1 MSDLMRFLEDQE
13 GVTSTEYALLGTLI
27 ALAIFGSLVL
37 LGGNVGDLYEVVSSK
52 VSEALAGP

>member
-1 MSDLMRFLEDQE
+1 MNGVTRLMRDQE

-37 LGGNVGDLYEVVSSK
+37 LGGNMGDLYEVVSSK
-52 VSEALAGP
+52 VSEALGGP

>member
-1 MSDLMRFLEDQE
+1 MNGVTRLMKDQE

-37 LGGNVGDLYEVVSSK
+37 LGGNMGDLYEVVSSK
-52 VSEALAGP
+52 VSEALGGP